1 MGNKIRKIKLSN
13 GQVYSF
19 FDANALRL
27 DEDNR
32 LIVDDPQFPTGN
44 PIIDKVILEGHLYIT
59 EVDDIEVNNETTYKV
74 LVQES
79 GDNFTGEILG
89 RDKDKIL
96 ADIGGAAYQ
105 MNDDTLS
112 LNIGKFE

>member
-1 MGNKIRKIKLSN
+1 MGNKIRKVKLSN

-27 DEDNR
+27 DENNR

-74 LVQES
+74 LVQET
-79 GDNFTGEILG
+79 GENFTGEILG
-89 RDKDKIL
+89 RDKDEIL
-96 ADIGGAAYQ
+96 ADIGGYSAAV
-105 MNDDTLS
+105 DESTLQ
-112 LNIGKFE
+112 LKLGK